1 MNTKE
6 AIKFDYINFLKS
18 FKELVTREFCNPPGI
33 RDVNKRIDEIIA
45 LLKRGKKFEKREII
59 SELFVDEQG
68 EALKAENVELKKYR
82 QIVEEI
88 KYELNWHRP
97 EEQLFTA
104 KLEVSKDEEYLN
116 EILDMIDNIEQK
128 YFPKE
133 AKRGSY
139 FYECTSEE
147 IYHLKKIPFKEAKE

>member
-1 MNTKE
+1 MEVKE

-45 LLKRGKKFEKREII
+45 LLQRGKIDKE
-59 SELFVDEQG
+59 
-68 EALKAENVELKKYR
+68 ELKKVWQMWDRLEHGVVYDDEGNYTYSWSDKLIGHMHR
-82 QIVEEI
+82 I
-88 KYELNWHRP
+88 KRD
-97 EEQLFTA
+97 
-104 KLEVSKDEEYLN
+104 V
-116 EILDMIDNIEQK
+116 EQK

-147 IYHLKKIPFKEAKE
+147 IYHLKKIPLKKAKK